1 MRLLGYICKV
11 NILAMLISSRNN
23 PAIKSIRALRER
35 KERDRTGL
43 CFLEGIRIVGEAA
56 QLDTEIQSLI
66 VAPDLLKS
74 DFANEL
80 VQTQRTRNVSIIEVT
95 SDVFESL
102 SEKQGP
108 QGIAAVVKQRWQSL
122 STFDSASEPL
132 RHSSLVIALDSP
144 QDPGNIGTILRTSDA
159 VGAMGVILLG
169 QAADPYDPSALRAS
183 MGAAFSQQLAKASYA
198 EFIAWQKASG
208 FKVVGTSDKA
218 EMDYREC
225 AYTSPILL
233 LMGSERSGLA
243 PELQTVCDAMVRI
256 PMLGRSDSLNLAV
269 ATGVMLY
276 AIRSALG
283 AQPSARH

>member
-1 MRLLGYICKV
+1 
-11 NILAMLISSRNN
+11 MLISSRNN
-23 PAIKSIRALRER
+23 PTIKSIRALRDR
-35 KERDRTGL
+35 KERERTGL

-56 QLDTEIQSLI
+56 QLNAEIQSLI

-74 DFANEL
+74 DFAHEL
-80 VQTQRTRNVSIIEVT
+80 VQTQRARNMSIIEVT

-108 QGIAAVVKQRWQSL
+108 QGIAAVVKQRWHTL
-122 STFDSASEPL
+122 STFDIRNSTF
-132 RHSSLVIALDSP
+132 LVALDSP

-159 VGAMGVILLG
+159 VGATGVILLG
-169 QAADPYDPSALRAS
+169 QSADPYDTSALRAS
-183 MGAAFSQQLAKASYA
+183 MGAAFSQQLAKASYE
-198 EFIAWQKASG
+198 EFIAWQKTNQ

-218 EMDYREC
+218 EMDYRDC
-225 AYTSPILL
+225 AYTSPIIL

-243 PELQTVCDAMVRI
+243 PELQTVCDVMVRI

-276 AIRSALG
+276 AIRSNL
-283 AQPSARH
+283 P

>member
-1 MRLLGYICKV
+1 MRLLGYICAAR
-11 NILAMLISSRNN
+11 ILTMLISSRNN
-23 PAIKSIRALRER
+23 PTIKSIRALRER
-35 KERDRTGL
+35 KERERTGL

-56 QLDTEIQSLI
+56 QLNAEIQSLI
-66 VAPDLLKS
+66 VAPELLKS
-74 DFANEL
+74 DFAHEL
-80 VQTQRTRNVSIIEVT
+80 VQTQRARNVSIIEVT

-102 SEKQGP
+102 SDKQGP

-122 STFDSASEPL
+122 STFVIRNSTF
-132 RHSSLVIALDSP
+132 LVALDSP

-169 QAADPYDPSALRAS
+169 QSADPYDPNALRAS
-183 MGAAFSQQLAKASYA
+183 MGAAFSQQLAKASYE
-198 EFIAWQKASG
+198 EFIVWQKTNQ

-218 EMDYREC
+218 EMDYRDRT
-225 AYTSPILL
+225 YTSPILL

-243 PELQTVCDAMVRI
+243 PELQNVCDAIVRI

-276 AIRSALG
+276 AIRSNL
-283 AQPSARH
+283 P